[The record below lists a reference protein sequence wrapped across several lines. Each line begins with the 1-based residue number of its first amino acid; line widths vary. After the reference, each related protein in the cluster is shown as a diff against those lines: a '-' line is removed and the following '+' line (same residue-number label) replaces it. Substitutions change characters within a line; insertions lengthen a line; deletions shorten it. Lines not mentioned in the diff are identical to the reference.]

1 MSPLHPFS
9 ASAAGLPDPTPDSD
23 IVQRVLAGE
32 TALFELLVRRYSQR
46 IYRTMRAILNTDDLD
61 DAVQQAF
68 INAYTHLNQFAG
80 RSSFSTWLTRI
91 AINEGR
97 GRLRPGRRNWAVAV
111 PEEDVRDIVRSEE
124 LNPEEQMMSS
134 EFQKAVDAGIDS
146 LPENYRTVLQL
157 RQLDGMSTADVARR
171 LGVQNDVVKTRL
183 YRARRI
189 VRDNIDE
196 HLGDSRRP
204 S

>member
-1 MSPLHPFS
+1 MPLHPFTTPS
-9 ASAAGLPDPTPDSD
+9 SLLPDPTPDD
-23 IVQRVLAGE
+23 VIVRRVVAGE

-80 RSSFSTWLTRI
+80 RSSVSTWLTRI

-97 GRLRPGRRNWAVAV
+97 GRLRPARRNWAVAV
-111 PEEDVRDIVRSEE
+111 PEEDVRDTVRSDEP
-124 LNPEEQMMSS
+124 NPEEQMMSV
-134 EFQKAVDAGIDS
+134 ELQQAVSAGIDS
-146 LPENYRTVLQL
+146 LPETYRTVLKL
-157 RQLDGMSTADVARR
+157 RQIDGMSTSDVAKR
-171 LGVQNDVVKTRL
+171 LGVQTDVVKTRL

-189 VRDNIDE
+189 VRDNIEE
-196 HLGDSRRP
+196 HLGDSRR
-204 S
+204 SS